1 MSEEILA
8 DNVQENDGVQG
19 ATPEQAAP
27 QTDFSSLINPDGSFK
42 DEFYS
47 SLPEG
52 IGEHGAVKKY
62 KTVPDLVKG
71 HINANSMIGKKAE
84 EFLKSEDPEI
94 VSKRNEW
101 LGIPDEYNFTLPE
114 KSDEIPY
121 NEDAIEGFK
130 QKAKEI
136 GLSQKQAQDLLDWDF
151 SRAGELQEGV
161 KQQLVEMRDK
171 AEETL
176 KADWGR
182 NYQPNLQKVK
192 QATDYLGITEVLEQ
206 TGLGNEPMVLKA
218 VLDKIVPAISD
229 DNLIEGTMRN
239 NLETVYDTMRE
250 LDKQL
255 LTHPSPQSQEY
266 RTLLSKK
273 EELLAKMV

>member
-8 DNVQENDGVQG
+8 DKVQENDGVQG
-19 ATPEQAAP
+19 QTPGQAAP

-84 EFLKSEDPEI
+84 DFLKSDDPEI
-94 VSKRNEW
+94 VAKRKEW
-101 LGIPDEYNFTLPE
+101 LGIPDTYELNTPE
-114 KSDEIPY
+114 ITEGSLYSQE
-121 NEDAIEGFK
+121 AIDGFK
-130 QKAKEI
+130 VKAKEL
-136 GLSQKQAQDLLDWDF
+136 GLSGQQAQALLDWDF
-151 SRAGELQEGV
+151 ERAQNVQDGVQE
-161 KQQLVEMRDK
+161 QMTQMRTD
-171 AEETL
+171 AEQTL
-176 KADWGR
+176 KSEWGK

-192 QATDYLGITEVLEQ
+192 QATDFLGITEMLDQ
-206 TGLGNEPMVLKA
+206 TGLGNEPLVLKA
-218 VLDKIVPAISD
+218 VLDKIVPAISED
-229 DNLIEGTMRN
+229 KLVEGTMRN
-239 NLETVYDTMRE
+239 NLETVYDSLSEIDT
-250 LDKQL
+250 QL
-255 LTHPSPQSQEY
+255 LAHPNPNSQEY

-273 EELLAKMV
+273 EELLSKMI